1 MNDKKSKRIWL
12 PLGIYCLL
20 ILIQA
25 SLPLPVFRL
34 RHADKVVH
42 FTAYAILGILLFR
55 ALSSMKERK
64 STWLTILSAVLL
76 SAFIGF
82 SDEIIQVFV
91 PTRNID
97 RVDFFY
103 DVIGSFSG
111 ILFYLGIARIRQ
123 KNGGETAARTDEERG

>member
-1 MNDKKSKRIWL
+1 MDDKTSKRIWL

-42 FTAYAILGILLFR
+42 FAAYAILGVLLFR
-55 ALSSMKERK
+55 ALASMEERK
-64 STWLTILSAVLL
+64 STWLTILFAVFL
-76 SAFIGF
+76 SAIIGF

-103 DVIGSFSG
+103 DVFGSFSG
-111 ILFYLGIARIRQ
+111 ILLYLGMIRIRQ
-123 KNGGETAARTDEERG
+123 KNGGETAAPSDDE